1 MDKLKE
7 LFSNVYL
14 LSLLIAFLGGAIFIL
29 YFVLKGMRLKNKSEN
44 QEQNPE
50 NNV

>member
-1 MDKLKE
+1 MEHIKQI
-7 LFSNVYL
+7 FSNIYL

-29 YFVLKGMRLKNKSEN
+29 YFVLRGMRLKKKSEKE
-44 QEQNPE
+44 EQISE